1 MSNSAVRRAI
11 HVSTAAI
18 VWIGGTVGWDD
29 LKVWITGLAAAG
41 VLFEIVRIRV
51 PRLGDLLA
59 RAVPAFRPE
68 ESRRPSGAFWLLVG
82 FAAAAWVPV
91 PGPAAGVLVGA
102 VADPAAS
109 IVGGRWGGGVPK
121 SWIGTAAALVAA
133 AALLAALGL
142 SFESVMAGSLAAA
155 ALERW
160 SRPVDDNL
168 VIAPGVAA
176 VVWIVG

>member
-1 MSNSAVRRAI
+1 VSNSAVRRAI
-11 HVSTAAI
+11 HLSTAAVI
-18 VWIGGTVGWDD
+18 WIGATVGWDD
-29 LKVWITGLAAAG
+29 LKIWMTGLAAAG
-41 VLFEIVRIRV
+41 ALLEVVRIRV
-51 PRLGDLLA
+51 PRFGDLLA

-82 FAAAAWVPV
+82 YAAAAWVPV

-102 VADPAAS
+102 VADPVAS
-109 IVGGRWGGGVPK
+109 LVGGRWGGGVPK
-121 SWIGTAAALVAA
+121 SWIGTAAALLAA
-133 AALLAALGL
+133 AAMLAALGL
-142 SFESVMAGSLAAA
+142 SFPSVVAGSLAAA
-155 ALERW
+155 AVERW